1 MAISNASRL
10 ADFGTGIG
18 TEGAAIQIDN
28 VNQRVGIGTTNPQ
41 GTLQVGTGVTIYG
54 NSGIVSATSF
64 YGDGSNLSAV
74 IADSATT
81 ATYASTSGIAT
92 YASTSGIA
100 TYAETAGIATNA
112 QGLTG
117 TPNITVGIITASSGE
132 FSGNVSIAGTLTY
145 EDVTNVDS
153 IGLITARSGII
164 VTSGI
169 STFKGADFNGGS
181 PLKEKVNIT
190 AGKLSD
196 NLNINLDNGMVHF
209 FTTTETTTSTPK
221 IYSSVGINTQMA
233 IGDASTVTI
242 ITTAPAAGYS
252 TAINIDGLY
261 NDVEWSGGTDPATGG
276 ASGKD
281 VYALQIIKT
290 GIGTFTV
297 LGALNNFA

>member
-1 MAISNASRL
+1 MSKIQVDTIVNKDDNGAP
-10 ADFGTGIG
+10 DFPNGVTVTGI
-18 TEGAAIQIDN
+18 
-28 VNQRVGIGTTNPQ
+28 
-41 GTLQVGTGVTIYG
+41 VT
-54 NSGIVSATSF
+54 ATSF
-64 YGDGSNLSAV
+64 SG
-74 IADSATT
+74 TT
-81 ATYASTSGIAT
+81 AS
-92 YASTSGIA
+92 
-100 TYAETAGIATNA
+100 
-112 QGLTG
+112 
-117 TPNITVGIITASSGE
+117 

-169 STFKGADFNGGS
+169 STLKGADFNGGS

-209 FTTTETTTSTPK
+209 FTTTETTTSTPN

-233 IGDASTVTI
+233 IGDASAVTI
-242 ITTAPAAGYS
+242 ITTAAAAGYS
-252 TAINIDGLY
+252 TAISIDGVF

-297 LGALNNFA
+297 LGALYNFA

>member
-1 MAISNASRL
+1 MSQSKVQLVSNIVGNVSGGAS
-10 ADFGTGIG
+10 FTGIVTASAFSGDVTG
-18 TEGAAIQIDN
+18 T
-28 VNQRVGIGTTNPQ
+28 
-41 GTLQVGTGVTIYG
+41 
-54 NSGIVSATSF
+54 
-64 YGDGSNLSAV
+64 
-74 IADSATT
+74 ATT
-81 ATYASTSGIAT
+81 ATNLADAANIT
-92 YASTSGIA
+92 
-100 TYAETAGIATNA
+100 
-112 QGLTG
+112 TG
-117 TPNITVGIITASSGE
+117 TIASARLSGSYGIDVTGTSAGLSGTPDIAVNNIVAAAAT

-153 IGLITARSGII
+153 IGVVTARSGVRIDAGGLI
-164 VTSGI
+164 VTSGV

-181 PLKEKVNIT
+181 PLREKVNIT

-209 FTTTETTTSTPK
+209 FTTTETTTSTPN
-221 IYSSVGINTQMA
+221 IYSSVGINTQLG
-233 IGDASTVTI
+233 IGDAAAVTI
-242 ITTAPAAGYS
+242 ITTAAAAGYS
-252 TAINIDGLY
+252 TAINIDGVF

>member
-1 MAISNASRL
+1 MSDL
-10 ADFGTGIG
+10 
-18 TEGAAIQIDN
+18 
-28 VNQRVGIGTTNPQ
+28 RVTNLRGRTAGSSP
-41 GTLQVGTGVTIYG
+41 TLPDGVVITGVAT
-54 NSGIVSATSF
+54 ATSF
-64 YGDGSNLSAV
+64 SGNL
-74 IADSATT
+74 TGT
-81 ATYASTSGIAT
+81 AT
-92 YASTSGIA
+92 
-100 TYAETAGIATNA
+100 
-112 QGLTG
+112 GLTG
-117 TPNITVGIITASSGE
+117 SPNITVTDLTA
-132 FSGNVSIAGTLTY
+132 SGNVSIAGTLTY

-153 IGLITARSGII
+153 IGIITARG
-164 VTSGI
+164 
-169 STFKGADFNGGS
+169 GAHFNGGS
-181 PLKEKVNIT
+181 LREKVNIT

-209 FTTTETTTSTPK
+209 FTTTETTTSTPN

-233 IGDASTVTI
+233 IGDASAVTI
-242 ITTAPAAGYS
+242 ITTAAAAGYS